1 DSKDEKLRKLQAH
14 TQMVR
19 MLIDDSENLFILKG
33 KHAQLQHDK
42 AALEKKNEEL
52 WRNNESLQRE
62 VEGFVKMREEVLPL
76 VNAMGIM
83 KPVGTGAPRGP
94 GPQQMQPG
102 PPPMQAGPPQQMMA
116 RPPPPQGAPT
126 QRRPSQPGPPGPP
139 RR

>member
-76 VNAMGIM
+76 VNTMGVM
-83 KPVGTGAPRGP
+83 KPLGGGPRGP
-94 GPQQMQPG
+94 APPQQMQGRPS
-102 PPPMQAGPPQQMMA
+102 QQMQP
-116 RPPPPQGAPT
+116 RPPPPQG
-126 QRRPSQPGPPGPP
+126 PP
-139 RR
+139 R